1 MVYCGWLRKPEF
13 QRIVFMPD
21 EFSVVLFELFL
32 NFSFTVR
39 LKNLKL
45 VKRIQLVFRKLI
57 WFKQKIFD
65 GTSPA
70 DYKSI
75 CSLKSSS

>member
-21 EFSVVLFELFL
+21 EFSVVQFELFL

-39 LKNLKL
+39 LENLKL
-45 VKRIQLVFRKLI
+45 VKPKLAFRKTLC
-57 WFKQKIFD
+57 K
-65 GTSPA
+65 A
-70 DYKSI
+70 
-75 CSLKSSS
+75 SLKKQLLKLIGRSAL